1 MSALRCLG
9 SGAEVASLGNVLF
22 SEGVPWPSQGS
33 LLPWAESFPLLF
45 TFPGVP
51 GHSSGGLPS
60 NYSNFPAHSGWIGR
74 RVDLV
79 NWLQGTW
86 IRQGVNGQQVRLL
99 LWSPSGQPSLLS
111 RDQTCPSSSSPA
123 SGVFSQ
129 HFSGKRKDQACQNQ
143 GVCPTLSWCYKNGQY
158 HTEPK
163 GKENFS
169 GINVG
174 RGDWPYTSSYHPW
187 RLQKPTCFYLG
198 GPISRDMES

>member
-1 MSALRCLG
+1 MRTFTPDPVLCARTGALGRTWPGLCPGKLCACVWMSALRCLG
-9 SGAEVASLGNVLF
+9 PGAEVASLGNVLF

-33 LLPWAESFPLLF
+33 VLQWAESFPLPF

-74 RVDLV
+74 WVDLV

-99 LWSPSGQPSLLS
+99 LCSPSGQPSLLS
-111 RDQTCPSSSSPA
+111 RDQTCPLFSSPA

-129 HFSGKRKDQACQNQ
+129 HWWEKR
-143 GVCPTLSWCYKNGQY
+143 GPSLP
-158 HTEPK
+158 EPRCVS
-163 GKENFS
+163 N
-169 GINVG
+169 IIM
-174 RGDWPYTSSYHPW
+174 
-187 RLQKPTCFYLG
+187 LL
-198 GPISRDMES
+198 